1 MELQSSPHNAGKP
14 RFLSQF
20 AAPFRDSKAFPYL
33 WLGQLISFLGS
44 SITMIILPVVVY
56 TLTGS
61 TKTMGFVMATYML
74 PNVVM
79 LPVSG
84 WIVDRYNRTNIM
96 LFTDIVRFIVMGT
109 VAALL
114 FTDNLTIQ
122 LLFILVALYGTM
134 DGLFQPA
141 YSATRATVFTPE
153 IRNSAN
159 ALTQISN
166 QAVRLIGPSLG
177 GVLVS
182 FLSAGW
188 GITIDAL
195 SYIASFF
202 CLFFLR
208 KLLPFHKK
216 VVHNQADN
224 EHKAKS
230 NLSSDFVE
238 GLQVLKGNPWLWIT
252 IVAFSFVNICYG
264 GLAVVLIPW
273 LFKVHLQL
281 SPYIYGVA
289 ITCSGAGAILAGL
302 LFGTRNRWHNRG
314 LLAYGGALI
323 SGIALL
329 CMSFTTSAIGLC
341 VLFAIEGFG
350 LMLFGLIW
358 ETSLQELVPQ
368 EAFGRVASLD
378 MLGSFALLPLGYVV
392 VGWLADVIGGTQ
404 TMMIFA
410 ALGIASIIFVLMI
423 PAIRKFD

>member
-1 MELQSSPHNAGKP
+1 MELQSRTANKP
-14 RFLSQF
+14 NFLSQY
-20 AAPFRDSKAFPYL
+20 AAPFRTSRAFPYL

-61 TKTMGFVMATYML
+61 TKTMGFVMAAYML

-79 LPVSG
+79 LPISG

-96 LFTDIVRFIVMGT
+96 LFTDVIRFIVMGA

-114 FTDNLTIQ
+114 FTDSLTIQ
-122 LLFILVALYGTM
+122 LLFILVAIYGTM

-177 GVLVS
+177 GVLVT

-208 KLLPFHKK
+208 KLVPFHKK
-216 VVHNQADN
+216 EVNVHAEN
-224 EHKAKS
+224 EQQTSS
-230 NLSSDFVE
+230 NLRTDFVE
-238 GLQVLKGNPWLWIT
+238 GLQILKGNPWLWIT

-264 GLAVVLIPW
+264 GLTVVLIPW
-273 LFKVHLQL
+273 LFKVHLHL
-281 SPYIYGVA
+281 SPYIYGVT

-302 LFGTRNRWHNRG
+302 LFGMRSGWRNRG
-314 LLAYGGALI
+314 LLAYGGALL

-329 CMSFTTSAIGLC
+329 FMSFTTSAIGLC

-410 ALGIASIIFVLMI
+410 TIGIASIIFVLMI
-423 PAIRKFD
+423 PSIRKFD

>member
-1 MELQSSPHNAGKP
+1 MEIESSHITPKP
-14 RFLSQF
+14 KLLAQF
-20 AAPFRDSKAFPYL
+20 TAPFRESKAFPYL

-61 TKTMGFVMATYML
+61 TKTMGFVMAAYML
-74 PNVVM
+74 PNVIM
-79 LPVSG
+79 LPISG
-84 WIVDRYNRTNIM
+84 WIVDRYNRTHIM
-96 LFTDIVRFIVMGT
+96 LFTDVIRFIVMGG

-114 FTDNLTIQ
+114 FMDSLTIQ
-122 LLFILVALYGTM
+122 LLFILVAIYGAM

-141 YSATRATVFTPE
+141 YSATRASVFTPE

-177 GVLVS
+177 GVLVT

-188 GITIDAL
+188 GITLDAL
-195 SYIASFF
+195 SYIASFG

-208 KLLPFHKK
+208 KLVPFHKK
-216 VVHNQADN
+216 TRHEQPEGNHHAR
-224 EHKAKS
+224 S
-230 NLSSDFVE
+230 NLKSDFVE

-264 GLAVVLIPW
+264 GLTVVLIPW

-281 SPYIYGVA
+281 ESYVYGIA

-302 LFGTRNRWHNRG
+302 LFGMRSRWRHRG
-314 LLAYGGALI
+314 LLAYGGALL
-323 SGIALL
+323 SGLALL
-329 CMSFTTSAIGLC
+329 FMSFTTSAIGLC
-341 VLFAIEGFG
+341 SLFALEGFG
-350 LMLFGLIW
+350 LMVFGLIW

-378 MLGSFALLPLGYVV
+378 MLGSFALLPLGYVAI
-392 VGWLADVIGGTQ
+392 GWLADIIGGTA

-410 ALGIASIIFVLMI
+410 GLGIAAIVSVLI
-423 PAIRKFD
+423 VPAIRKFD